1 MHNYKPYIIAIGTLA
16 AVAVFFYLSSAV
28 YFLMAG
34 FDFQLLKP
42 WSIFEIMAYSND
54 PLMTSRLWVA
64 LGAPILAIVALGP
77 FAKDAFLAQKPVL
90 GDAKWANS
98 TTIEKARL
106 FKESGLILGKH
117 NNKYLINNDPTHV
130 MLVAPTRS
138 GKGVGLVVPNLL
150 TWQGSVVCLDM
161 KHENYKKTA
170 GFRKANGQKVY
181 MWSPMDDGHRSHK
194 YNPLDMISDDPFQ
207 RVTDIQVIA
216 NILVQDPPNS
226 DDHWAE
232 EGRALFLGLA
242 LYLIDSKDS
251 PVTIGAIKRLL
262 GTEADLG
269 DVCRHII
276 KTHPEFPS
284 TAKTT
289 LLSFANKAS
298 KERSGVKSAL
308 DKALGLWKNPIVDA
322 ATSSSDFYLSD
333 LRKKKISIY
342 VGVTTGQIET
352 LSPLLRIFF
361 EQVIT
366 TLSMR
371 EPDEETEPHKVLMLM
386 DEFHMLGKMDVM
398 GKAFTLLGSY
408 NVRLMAVVQSLN
420 WLDSVYNKTI
430 RNGILSCCA
439 HQIFFSANDLETA
452 GYVSESCGMKTID
465 VTTCSQRK
473 SLKYEP
479 ATKTVSQRSYPLI
492 TKHEMRELS
501 PEEEIILVEASKPV
515 RASKIKYYEDN
526 DFKDRHEDAPKVPP
540 LNITD
545 SNVIEFKI
553 NRQPAKEC
561 LEQDDLFDS
570 PSQDLDEGVNSKP
583 DNDNP
588 EDDLLGSLGDNLK

>member
-1 MHNYKPYIIAIGTLA
+1 M
-16 AVAVFFYLSSAV
+16 
-28 YFLMAG
+28 
-34 FDFQLLKP
+34 
-42 WSIFEIMAYSND
+42 
-54 PLMTSRLWVA
+54 
-64 LGAPILAIVALGP
+64 
-77 FAKDAFLAQKPVL
+77 
-90 GDAKWANS
+90 
-98 TTIEKARL
+98 
-106 FKESGLILGKH
+106 
-117 NNKYLINNDPTHV
+117 
-130 MLVAPTRS
+130 
-138 GKGVGLVVPNLL
+138 
-150 TWQGSVVCLDM
+150 
-161 KHENYKKTA
+161 
-170 GFRKANGQKVY
+170 
-181 MWSPMDDGHRSHK
+181 
-194 YNPLDMISDDPFQ
+194 
-207 RVTDIQVIA
+207 
-216 NILVQDPPNS
+216 
-226 DDHWAE
+226 
-232 EGRALFLGLA
+232 
-242 LYLIDSKDS
+242 
-251 PVTIGAIKRLL
+251 
-262 GTEADLG
+262 G

-284 TAKTT
+284 AAKTT

-366 TLSMR
+366 TLSMK
-371 EPDEETEPHKVLMLM
+371 EPEEETEPHKVLILL

-408 NVRLMAVVQSLN
+408 NARLMAVVQSLN

-452 GYVSESCGMKTID
+452 HYVSESCGMKTID

-479 ATKTVSQRSYPLI
+479 ATKTVSQRAHPLI
-492 TKHEMRELS
+492 TKHEVRELS
-501 PEEEIILVEASKPV
+501 PEEEIIIVEASKPV
-515 RASKIKYYEDN
+515 KASKIKYYEDK
-526 DFKDRHEDAPKVPP
+526 DFKNRHKDAPKVPP
-540 LNITD
+540 LNITE

-553 NRQPAKEC
+553 NKPPTEKS
-561 LEQDDLFDS
+561 LEQDNLFDS
-570 PSQDLDEGVNSKP
+570 SSQDLGESIDSKP
-583 DNDNP
+583 DDDQ
-588 EDDLLGSLGDNLK
+588 EDDFLGSLGDNLK

>member
-1 MHNYKPYIIAIGTLA
+1 MHNYKPYIIAISILIALTT
-16 AVAVFFYLSSAV
+16 FFYLSSAV
-28 YFLMAG
+28 YFVMAG
-34 FDFQLLKP
+34 FDFQSIKP
-42 WSIFEIMAYSND
+42 WSIFEIMTYSND
-54 PLMTSRLWVA
+54 PLMTSRLWIA
-64 LGAPILAIVALGP
+64 FGAPILAGFALRH
-77 FAKDAFLAQKPVL
+77 FFKDAFLAQRPVL
-90 GDAKWANS
+90 GDAKWANFS
-98 TTIEKARL
+98 TIKKTRL
-106 FKESGLILGKH
+106 FKESGLILGKY
-117 NNKYLINNDPTHV
+117 NDKYLINDDPTHI

-170 GFRKANGQKVY
+170 GFRDANGQAVY
-181 MWSPMDDGHRSHK
+181 MWSPMDGDHRSHK

-207 RVTDIQVIA
+207 RITDIQVIA
-216 NILVQDPPNS
+216 NILVQNPPNS

-262 GTEADLG
+262 GTESDLG

-284 TAKTT
+284 AAKTT

-308 DKALGLWKNPIVDA
+308 DKALNLWKNPIIDA

-333 LRKKKISIY
+333 LRKKKMSIY

-366 TLSMR
+366 TLSMK
-371 EPDEETEPHKVLMLM
+371 EPNEETEPHKVLILL

-479 ATKTVSQRSYPLI
+479 ATKTVSQRAHPLI
-492 TKHEMRELS
+492 TKHEVRELS
-501 PEEEIILVEASKPV
+501 PKDEIILVEASKPIK
-515 RASKIKYYEDN
+515 ASKIKYFEDK
-526 DFKDRHEDAPKVPP
+526 DFKDRHEEAPKVPP
-540 LNITD
+540 LNITE

-553 NRQPAKEC
+553 NKPPAEEC

-570 PSQDLDEGVNSKP
+570 PPQDLGDSIDIKP
-583 DNDNP
+583 D
-588 EDDLLGSLGDNLK
+588 DDQKDDFLGSLGDNLK